1 MAQATAT
8 THRRSGGFWGRIRQ
22 SDLSEAL
29 WGYFLISPWLVGL
42 LIFVA
47 GPMLYSVYL
56 SLTRYNL
63 MSAPQWVGAFNYGY
77 LAADPLVWQS
87 LKVTAIYTFL
97 GVPMRV
103 VLALL
108 VAMLLNQQ
116 VRAMPLFRTIFY
128 LPSVVSGVAVAIL
141 WMWILS
147 PEYGLLNSA
156 LAKVGITGPRWLMDQ
171 DTALFAMI
179 VMSLWG
185 VGANMVIFLAALQ
198 GVPQH
203 LYEAAD
209 VEGASRLQKTWHV
222 TIPSISPSTFFV
234 LIMSIIGSFQVFTQ
248 GFVMTNGGPNNSTLF
263 YVLYLYR
270 NAFQL
275 LRMGY
280 ASALAWVLFIIIMA
294 CTALVLRSSALWVY
308 YEGELKK

>member
-1 MAQATAT
+1 MAQALAT
-8 THRRSGGFWGRIRQ
+8 DRRHSGGLRARLRRG
-22 SDLSEAL
+22 DVAEAG
-29 WGYFLISPWLVGL
+29 WGYFLISPWLFGFI
-42 LIFVA
+42 IFVA
-47 GPMLYSVYL
+47 GPMIYSIYL

-63 MSAPQWVGAFNYGY
+63 MVAPQWVGTFNYSY
-77 LAADPLVWQS
+77 LASDPLVWQS

-97 GVPMRV
+97 GVPLRV

-147 PEYGLLNSA
+147 PEYGLLNSM
-156 LAKVGITGPRWLMDQ
+156 LSKVGIIGPRWLLDD

-179 VMSLWG
+179 IMSLWG
-185 VGANMVIFLAALQ
+185 VGSNMVIFLAALQ

-209 VEGASRLQKTWHV
+209 VEGAGRLQKAWHV

-234 LIMSIIGSFQVFTQ
+234 LVMSIIGSFQVFTQ

-280 ASALAWVLFIIIMA
+280 ASALAWILFVIIMA

>member
-1 MAQATAT
+1 
-8 THRRSGGFWGRIRQ
+8 
-22 SDLSEAL
+22 
-29 WGYFLISPWLVGL
+29 
-42 LIFVA
+42 
-47 GPMLYSVYL
+47 
-56 SLTRYNL
+56 
-63 MSAPQWVGAFNYGY
+63 
-77 LAADPLVWQS
+77 
-87 LKVTAIYTFL
+87 
-97 GVPMRV
+97 
-103 VLALL
+103 
-108 VAMLLNQQ
+108 MLLNQQ